1 MAESDENGTKGRATK
16 EAAGDGP
23 SPGTN
28 GEANGDV
35 NGEANGEANASAPIA
50 AGLILAAVALGFVLA
65 PRIVAWADGVSPG
78 LGFPAALVMFALLGG
93 GFVAVFWLRGRAR
106 R

>member
-1 MAESDENGTKGRATK
+1 MDEKRDDRNEGRG
-16 EAAGDGP
+16 AAL
-23 SPGTN
+23 
-28 GEANGDV
+28 
-35 NGEANGEANASAPIA
+35 A
-50 AGLILAAVALGFVLA
+50 AGLILAALALAFVMA

-78 LGFPAALVMFALLGG
+78 LGFPMAVALFIAMGG